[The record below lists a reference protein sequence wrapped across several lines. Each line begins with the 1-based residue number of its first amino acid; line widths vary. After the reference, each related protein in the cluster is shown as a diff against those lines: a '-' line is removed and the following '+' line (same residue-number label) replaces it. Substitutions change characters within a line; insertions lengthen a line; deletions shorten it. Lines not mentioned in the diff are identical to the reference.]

1 MSKNPYWWI
10 FLPVP
15 VPLAFF
21 LILDNFGMIC
31 CINAFRK
38 SLYKRFIVAVIIIT
52 MFVRMVSYHSGW
64 IIFLLITYP
73 LQVGTVI
80 LIFVTYYFTIS
91 FSFASM
97 TVLCLRRR
105 RNQILPVY
113 ILYIG
118 TYTFLTFSFFLTIYY
133 IFLAIY
139 PHEDSI
145 TKFIP
150 SLLPMFFIGFCSW
163 IAKNIIF
170 KVIDYDEENQVGHSN
185 ENLQNNNNNENPQN
199 SNNENPQNSNNENPH
214 ESEIV
219 NSIEDN
225 ENTPLLSGNQS
236 TVTRRTNLS
245 INSNT

>member
-1 MSKNPYWWI
+1 MHPSIYIKSSEGSTKNLLSKSLLWGFVFSSILGLIGIITYNCTIIHEVSKNPYWWI

-21 LILDNFGMIC
+21 LILDSFGMIC

-38 SLYKRFIVAVIIIT
+38 SLYKRFIVAVIITT

-118 TYTFLTFSFFLTIYY
+118 TYTFLTFSFF
-133 IFLAIY
+133 
-139 PHEDSI
+139 
-145 TKFIP
+145 
-150 SLLPMFFIGFCSW
+150 
-163 IAKNIIF
+163 
-170 KVIDYDEENQVGHSN
+170 
-185 ENLQNNNNNENPQN
+185 
-199 SNNENPQNSNNENPH
+199 
-214 ESEIV
+214 
-219 NSIEDN
+219 
-225 ENTPLLSGNQS
+225 
-236 TVTRRTNLS
+236 
-245 INSNT
+245 

>member
-1 MSKNPYWWI
+1 M
-10 FLPVP
+10 
-15 VPLAFF
+15 
-21 LILDNFGMIC
+21 
-31 CINAFRK
+31 
-38 SLYKRFIVAVIIIT
+38 
-52 MFVRMVSYHSGW
+52 
-64 IIFLLITYP
+64 
-73 LQVGTVI
+73 
-80 LIFVTYYFTIS
+80 
-91 FSFASM
+91 
-97 TVLCLRRR
+97 
-105 RNQILPVY
+105 
-113 ILYIG
+113 
-118 TYTFLTFSFFLTIYY
+118 
-133 IFLAIY
+133 AIY

-150 SLLPMFFIGFCSW
+150 SLLPIFFIGFCSW